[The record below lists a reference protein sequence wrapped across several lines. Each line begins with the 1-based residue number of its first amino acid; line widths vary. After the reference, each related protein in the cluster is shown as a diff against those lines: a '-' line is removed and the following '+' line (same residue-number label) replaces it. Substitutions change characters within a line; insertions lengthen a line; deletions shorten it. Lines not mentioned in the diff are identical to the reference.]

1 MLSKTIFGFLTAIAL
16 LYSQNSFSQELL
28 TSVPSTKE
36 EFSATEKQ
44 VIATINYL
52 ENTPINDKDEKQ
64 LQQRS
69 LLIAWI
75 SGSPQVTV
83 SLNASTIDFNKKNS
97 ILLVIFMGGW
107 TKYSLE
113 NNYSKDDVQ
122 CTLAGLKSAIKV
134 YQSNKLKKDKF
145 MDNMIELN
153 DKGELE
159 AWVKSKVEKK

>member
-1 MLSKTIFGFLTAIAL
+1 
-16 LYSQNSFSQELL
+16 
-28 TSVPSTKE
+28 
-36 EFSATEKQ
+36 
-44 VIATINYL
+44 
-52 ENTPINDKDEKQ
+52 
-64 LQQRS
+64 
-69 LLIAWI
+69 
-75 SGSPQVTV
+75 
-83 SLNASTIDFNKKNS
+83 
-97 ILLVIFMGGW
+97 MGGW

-145 MDNMIELN
+145 MDNLIELN